1 MARIQK
7 PPAGRLII
15 SIIYSSMD
23 ALADSLKA
31 LERKFSR
38 VECETIEIPCSSK
51 DRYREEMGENLKRRI
66 FSFEKPVNRDTLSDI
81 KNTCANIEPMFA
93 DCIRDFNFRTVNIDP
108 GILTPDKLVMA
119 SHREYNHRIYLRDGV
134 FAQIELIYSGGQ
146 FMQLPWTNPDFCD
159 PEAID
164 LFYRVR
170 GSFELVDDKYEIA
183 YGDSGETGL
192 AY

>member
-38 VECETIEIPCSSK
+38 VECETIEIPCSCQE
-51 DRYREEMGENLKRRI
+51 RYREEMGENLQRRI
-66 FSFEKPVNRDTLSDI
+66 FSFEKPVNRDTLPDI

-93 DCIRDFNFRTVNIDP
+93 DCIRDFHFRTVNIDP

-119 SHREYNHRIYLRDGV
+119 
-134 FAQIELIYSGGQ
+134 
-146 FMQLPWTNPDFCD
+146 
-159 PEAID
+159 
-164 LFYRVR
+164 
-170 GSFELVDDKYEIA
+170 
-183 YGDSGETGL
+183 
-192 AY
+192 